1 LSENDAVRRLL
12 TESKRYLFMERLNG
26 IRDAMKL
33 SLKFV
38 IPLVIPLMILL
49 LPTSA
54 FPFEGLTIIQ
64 QRVIAIFFL
73 AALCWVFEPIP
84 IYATS
89 VVVIVLELLLL
100 SDKGILW
107 FRSGAGDPEFGEL
120 LAYQDLMATFSSPI
134 IMLFLGGFFLAMAAT
149 KYRLDVNL
157 ARVMLKP
164 FGNQPKYVM
173 LGLMLITGV
182 FSMFMSNTA
191 TTAMMLSIL
200 APVIAVF
207 GAEDK
212 GRIALALCIPV
223 AANIGGIGTPIG
235 TPPNAIALKYLV
247 DEHTITFGEWMAFGI
262 PFVVVMMAIAWVLM
276 CKLYPSDQETV
287 NLDIKGKFLK
297 TPKAIT
303 VYITFGLTILL
314 WLMGSSHGMNSY
326 TVALIP
332 VAVFS
337 MTGIINKEDLK
348 GISWDVLWLVSG
360 GIALG
365 LALDKTG
372 LAKLVVG
379 SIPFGILSPYAV
391 LVGAAALCLLMA
403 NFMSH
408 TATANLLM
416 PIMAALGLS
425 MEGLLPLGGIMT
437 LILVVTFAA
446 SLGMSLPISTPPNAL
461 AHATGF
467 VNTKQMARV
476 GVILGLIGVALSF
489 VMVWILNIIGFIQ

>member
-1 LSENDAVRRLL
+1 MRPYI
-12 TESKRYLFMERLNG
+12 KY
-26 IRDAMKL
+26 I
-33 SLKFV
+33 
-38 IPLVIPLMILL
+38 IPILIPFIILVMPL
-49 LPTSA
+49 SA

-64 QRVIAIFFL
+64 QRVIAIFLL

-89 VVVIVLELLLL
+89 VVIIVLQLLML
-100 SDKGILW
+100 SDKGLIFLR
-107 FRSGAGDPEFGEL
+107 FDHGQEHFGEL
-120 LAYQDLMATFSSPI
+120 LKYSDIMATFASPI

-157 ARVMLKP
+157 ARVLLKP
-164 FGNQPKYVM
+164 FGQDPKFVM
-173 LGLMLITGV
+173 LGLMLITGI

-200 APVIAVF
+200 TPVLAVF
-207 GAEDK
+207 GPKDP
-212 GRIALALCIPV
+212 GRIAFALCIPV

-247 DEHTITFGEWMAFGI
+247 GDNLITFGEWMAFGV
-262 PFVVVMMAIAWVLM
+262 PFVVIMMALAWFLIGFM
-276 CKLYPSDQETV
+276 YKADQKKIE
-287 NLDIKGKFLK
+287 LSIKGKFLK
-297 TPKAIT
+297 TPKAIA
-303 VYITFGLTILL
+303 VYVTFALTIIL

-337 MTGIINKEDLK
+337 LSGIINKEDLK
-348 GISWDVLWLVSG
+348 KISWDVLWLVSG

-372 LAKLVVG
+372 LARLVVH
-379 SIPFGILSPYAV
+379 SIPFDTYSPYVV
-391 LVGAAALCLLMA
+391 LFGAAFLCLVMA

-416 PIMAALGLS
+416 PIMAALGSS
-425 MEGLLPLGGIMT
+425 MASLTPLGGELT

-461 AHATGF
+461 AHATGH
-467 VNTKQMARV
+467 VQSNQMARIGIILGVV
-476 GVILGLIGVALSF
+476 GVLLSF
-489 VMVWILNIIGFIQ
+489 VMVWLLHSIGHIG

>member
-1 LSENDAVRRLL
+1 MRQ
-12 TESKRYLFMERLNG
+12 Y
-26 IRDAMKL
+26 MKYI
-33 SLKFV
+33 
-38 IPLVIPLMILL
+38 IPLVIPLFILC
-49 LPTSA
+49 LPLSA

-64 QRVIAIFFL
+64 QRVIAIFLL

-89 VVVIVLELLLL
+89 VVIIVLELLML
-100 SDKGILW
+100 SNKGIFF
-107 FRSGAGDPEFGEL
+107 FRLEEGQPHFGEL
-120 LAYQDLMATFSSPI
+120 LQYHEIMATFASPI

-149 KYRLDVNL
+149 KYRLDINL
-157 ARVMLKP
+157 ARVLLKP
-164 FGNQPKYVM
+164 FGQDPKYVM
-173 LGLMLITGV
+173 LGLMLITGI

-200 APVIAVF
+200 TPVIAVF
-207 GAEDK
+207 APKDPA
-212 GRIALALCIPV
+212 RVAFALCIPV

-247 DEHTITFGEWMAFGI
+247 GDNLITFGEWMAFGV
-262 PFVVVMMAIAWVLM
+262 PFVVIMMALAWFLIGFIY
-276 CKLYPSDQETV
+276 KADQKTI
-287 NLDIKGKFLK
+287 NLSIKGKFLK
-297 TPKAIT
+297 TPKAII
-303 VYITFGLTILL
+303 VYITFASTIIL

-332 VAVFS
+332 VAIFS
-337 MTGIINKEDLK
+337 LTGIINKEDLK
-348 GISWDVLWLVSG
+348 KISWDVLWLVSG

-372 LAKLVVG
+372 LARLMVH
-379 SIPFGILSPYAV
+379 SIPFDEYSPYVV
-391 LVGAAALCLLMA
+391 LFGAATLCLVMA

-416 PIMAALGLS
+416 PIMAALGAS
-425 MEGLLPLGGIMT
+425 MASLTPLGGELT

-461 AHATGF
+461 AHATGQ
-467 VNTKQMARV
+467 VQTHQMAKV
-476 GVILGLIGVALSF
+476 GVILGVVGVLLSF
-489 VMVWILNIIGFIQ
+489 VMVWILHSVGHIG

>member
-1 LSENDAVRRLL
+1 
-12 TESKRYLFMERLNG
+12 M
-26 IRDAMKL
+26 IRPY
-33 SLKFV
+33 LKFIIPIA
-38 IPLVIPLMILL
+38 IPLLILL
-49 LPTSA
+49 MPLSA
-54 FPFEGLTIIQ
+54 FPFDGLTLIQ
-64 QRVIAIFFL
+64 QRVIAIFLL
-73 AALCWVFEPIP
+73 AALLWVFEPIP

-89 VVVIVLELLLL
+89 VVIIVLELLML
-100 SDKGILW
+100 SDKGLIL
-107 FRSGAGDPEFGEL
+107 FRLNESRPEFGHL
-120 LAYQDLMATFSSPI
+120 LKYSDIMATFASPI

-157 ARVMLKP
+157 ARVLLKP
-164 FGNQPKYVM
+164 FGQNPKYVM

-207 GAEDK
+207 GPKDP
-212 GRIALALCIPV
+212 GRIAFALCIPV

-247 DEHTITFGEWMAFGI
+247 GDNLITFGEWMAFGV
-262 PFVVVMMAIAWVLM
+262 PFVIVMMALSWFLI
-276 CKLYPSDQETV
+276 CSLYQADQQKIELT
-287 NLDIKGKFLK
+287 IKGKFLK
-297 TPKAIT
+297 TPKALV
-303 VYITFGLTILL
+303 VYITFAATILL
-314 WLMGSSHGMNSY
+314 WLVGDLHGMNSY

-337 MTGIINKEDLK
+337 VTGIINKEDLK
-348 GISWDVLWLVSG
+348 KISWDVLWLVSG

-372 LAKLVVG
+372 LAELVVH
-379 SIPFGILSPYAV
+379 SIPFGEFSPYVV
-391 LVGAAALCLLMA
+391 LFGAAFLCLLMA

-416 PIMAALGLS
+416 PIMAALGAS
-425 MEGLLPLGGIMT
+425 MTSLNSLGGEVT

-461 AHATGF
+461 AHATGY
-467 VNTKQMARV
+467 VQSHQMAKV
-476 GVILGLIGVALSF
+476 GVVLGVVGVMLSF
-489 VMVWILNIIGFIQ
+489 VMVAALHMVGFIG

>member
-1 LSENDAVRRLL
+1 MQ
-12 TESKRYLFMERLNG
+12 KYLKY
-26 IRDAMKL
+26 IIPI
-33 SLKFV
+33 S
-38 IPLVIPLMILL
+38 IPLIVLL
-49 LPTSA
+49 LPLSA
-54 FPFEGLTIIQ
+54 FPFEGLTIVQ
-64 QRVIAIFFL
+64 QRVIAIFLL

-89 VVVIVLELLLL
+89 VVIIVLELLLV
-100 SDKGILW
+100 SNKGMYL
-107 FRSGAGDPEFGEL
+107 FRSGEGQAHFGEL
-120 LAYQDLMATFSSPI
+120 LNYNEIMATFASPI

-157 ARVMLKP
+157 ARVLLKP
-164 FGNQPKYVM
+164 FGSDPRFVM
-173 LGLMLITGV
+173 LGLMLITGI

-200 APVIAVF
+200 TPVIAVF
-207 GAEDK
+207 GPKDP
-212 GRIALALCIPV
+212 GRIAFALCIPV

-247 DEHTITFGEWMAFGI
+247 GDNYISFGEWMAFGV
-262 PFVVVMMAIAWVLM
+262 PFVVVMMALAWMLINF
-276 CKLYPSDQETV
+276 LYSADQKKIE
-287 NLDIKGKFLK
+287 LSIKGKFLK
-297 TPKAIT
+297 TPKAIM
-303 VYITFGLTILL
+303 VYVTFALTIIL

-332 VAVFS
+332 VAIFS
-337 MTGIINKEDLK
+337 LTGIINKEDLK
-348 GISWDVLWLVSG
+348 KISWDVLWLVSG

-372 LAKLVVG
+372 LARLVVH
-379 SIPFGILSPYAV
+379 SIPFDEFSPYVV
-391 LVGAAALCLLMA
+391 LFGAAFLCLLMA

-416 PIMAALGLS
+416 PIMAALGTS
-425 MEGLLPLGGIMT
+425 MTSLTPLGGELT

-461 AHATGF
+461 AHATGH
-467 VNTKQMARV
+467 VQSSQMARV
-476 GVILGLIGVALSF
+476 GVILGVVGVMLSF
-489 VMVWILNIIGFIQ
+489 VLVWLLHAVGHIG

>member
-1 LSENDAVRRLL
+1 M
-12 TESKRYLFMERLNG
+12 KR
-26 IRDAMKL
+26 DQ
-33 SLKFV
+33 LKYI
-38 IPLVIPLMILL
+38 IPLVIPLIVLL
-49 LPTSA
+49 LPLSA
-54 FPFEGLTIIQ
+54 FPFDGITIIQ
-64 QRVIAIFFL
+64 QRVIAIFLL

-89 VVVIVLELLLL
+89 VVIIVLELLML
-100 SDKGILW
+100 SNKGIYW
-107 FRSGAGDPEFGEL
+107 FRLEQGQAHFGEL
-120 LAYQDLMATFSSPI
+120 LQYNEIMATFASPI

-157 ARVMLKP
+157 ARVLLRP
-164 FGNQPKYVM
+164 FGSDPKYVM

-200 APVIAVF
+200 TPVIAVF
-207 GAEDK
+207 GPKDP
-212 GRIALALCIPV
+212 GRIAFALCVPV

-247 DEHTITFGEWMAFGI
+247 GDSYISFGEWMAFGV
-262 PFVVVMMAIAWVLM
+262 PFVIVMMALAWFLING
-276 CKLYPSDQETV
+276 LYRADQQKIE
-287 NLDIKGKFLK
+287 LSIKGKFLK
-297 TPKAIT
+297 TPKAIM
-303 VYITFGLTILL
+303 VYVTFAATIIL

-337 MTGIINKEDLK
+337 LTGIINKEDLK
-348 GISWDVLWLVSG
+348 KISWDVLWLVSG

-372 LAKLVVG
+372 LAKLMVH
-379 SIPFGILSPYAV
+379 SIPFDAFSPYLV
-391 LVGAAALCLLMA
+391 LFGAAFLCLIMA

-416 PIMAALGLS
+416 PIMAALGMS
-425 MEGLLPLGGIMT
+425 MTSLAPLGGEIT

-461 AHATGF
+461 AHATGH
-467 VNTKQMARV
+467 VQSSQMARV
-476 GVILGLIGVALSF
+476 GIILGVVGVLLSF
-489 VMVWILNIIGFIQ
+489 VLVWLLHAVGHIG

>member
-1 LSENDAVRRLL
+1 MRA
-12 TESKRYLFMERLNG
+12 YLKYFLP
-26 IRDAMKL
+26 I
-33 SLKFV
+33 V
-38 IPLVIPLMILL
+38 IPLIVLLMPL
-49 LPTSA
+49 SA
-54 FPFEGLTIIQ
+54 FPFEGITIMQ
-64 QRVIAIFFL
+64 QRVIAIFLL

-89 VVVIVLELLLL
+89 VVIIVLELLML
-100 SDKGILW
+100 SDKGIFL
-107 FRSGAGDPEFGEL
+107 FRLEQGEAHFGTL
-120 LAYQDLMATFSSPI
+120 LKYNEIMATFASPI

-157 ARVMLKP
+157 ARVLLKP
-164 FGNQPKYVM
+164 FGQDPAYVM
-173 LGLMLITGV
+173 LGLMMITGI

-200 APVIAVF
+200 TPVIAVF
-207 GAEDK
+207 GPKDP
-212 GRIALALCIPV
+212 GRIAFALCIPV

-247 DEHTITFGEWMAFGI
+247 GDNLITFGEWMAFGV
-262 PFVVVMMAIAWVLM
+262 PFVVVMMAFSWFVINR
-276 CKLYPSDQETV
+276 LYRAETRKIELQI
-287 NLDIKGKFLK
+287 NSKFLK
-297 TPKAIT
+297 TPKAMI
-303 VYITFGLTILL
+303 VYITFGITILL

-332 VAVFS
+332 VAIFS
-337 MTGIINKEDLK
+337 ITGIINKEDLK
-348 GISWDVLWLVSG
+348 KISWDVLWLVSG

-372 LAKLVVG
+372 LAKLVVH
-379 SIPFGILSPYAV
+379 SIPFDAFSPYVV
-391 LVGAAALCLLMA
+391 LAGAAMLCLLMA

-416 PIMAALGLS
+416 PIMAALGSS
-425 MEGLLPLGGIMT
+425 MASLAPLGGELT

-461 AHATGF
+461 AHATGH
-467 VNTKQMARV
+467 VQSNQMARV
-476 GVILGLIGVALSF
+476 GVIIGLVGVAASF
-489 VMVWILNIIGFIQ
+489 VLVWLLNLVG

>member
-1 LSENDAVRRLL
+1 MRH
-12 TESKRYLFMERLNG
+12 YLKYIIPIL
-26 IRDAMKL
+26 
-33 SLKFV
+33 
-38 IPLVIPLMILL
+38 IPLIVLL
-49 LPTSA
+49 LPLSA

-64 QRVIAIFFL
+64 QRVIAIFLL

-89 VVVIVLELLLL
+89 VVIIVLELLML
-100 SDKGILW
+100 SNKGMYW
-107 FRSGAGDPEFGEL
+107 FRASEGQTHFGTL
-120 LAYQDLMATFSSPI
+120 LKYEEIMATFASPI

-157 ARVMLKP
+157 ARVLLKP
-164 FGNQPKYVM
+164 FGSDPKYVM
-173 LGLMLITGV
+173 LGLMLITGI

-200 APVIAVF
+200 TPVIALF
-207 GAEDK
+207 GPKDP
-212 GRIALALCIPV
+212 GRIAFALCIPV

-247 DEHTITFGEWMAFGI
+247 GENYISFGEWMAFGV
-262 PFVVVMMAIAWVLM
+262 PFVVVMMALAWVLINW
-276 CKLYPSDQETV
+276 LYGAEQKKIE
-287 NLDIKGKFLK
+287 LAIKGKFLK
-297 TPKAIT
+297 TPKAIM
-303 VYITFGLTILL
+303 VYVTFAGTIIL
-314 WLMGSSHGMNSY
+314 WLMGSAHGMNSY

-337 MTGIINKEDLK
+337 LTGIINKEDLK
-348 GISWDVLWLVSG
+348 RISWDVLWLVSG

-372 LAKLVVG
+372 LAKLVVH
-379 SIPFGILSPYAV
+379 SIPFDAYSPYVV
-391 LVGAAALCLLMA
+391 LFGAAMLCLVMA

-416 PIMAALGLS
+416 PIMAALGAS
-425 MEGLLPLGGIMT
+425 MASLAPLGGEIT

-461 AHATGF
+461 AHATGN
-467 VNTKQMARV
+467 VQSNQMAKV
-476 GVILGLIGVALSF
+476 GVILGVVGVLLSF
-489 VMVWILNIIGFIQ
+489 VLVWLLHAVGHIG

>member
-1 LSENDAVRRLL
+1 
-12 TESKRYLFMERLNG
+12 
-26 IRDAMKL
+26 MKL
-33 SLKFV
+33 SPKFI
-38 IPLVIPLMILL
+38 IPLVIPLVILL

-54 FPFEGLTIIQ
+54 FPFEGMTIIQ
-64 QRVIAIFFL
+64 QRVIAIFLL

-89 VVVIVLELLLL
+89 VVIIVLELLLL

-107 FRSGAGDPEFGEL
+107 ARSGLGEPGFGEL
-120 LAYQDLMATFSSPI
+120 IAHQDLMATFASPI

-207 GAEDK
+207 KAEDR

-247 DEHTITFGEWMAFGI
+247 DEYTITFGEWMAFGI
-262 PFVVVMMAIAWVLM
+262 PFVIVMMAIAWVVM

-287 NLDIKGKFLK
+287 KLDIKGKFLK
-297 TPKAIT
+297 TPKAMI
-303 VYITFGLTILL
+303 VYFTFGLTILL
-314 WLMGSSHGMNSY
+314 WLMGSAHGMNSY

-365 LALDKTG
+365 LALDRTG
-372 LAKLVVG
+372 LAELVVNT
-379 SIPFGILSPYAV
+379 IPFGSLSPYAV
-391 LVGAAALCLLMA
+391 LLGAAALCLLMA

-416 PIMAALGLS
+416 PIMAALGMS
-425 MEGLLPLGGIMT
+425 MDGLLPLGGIMT

-489 VMVWILNIIGFIQ
+489 VMVWILNIVGFIQ